1 MLFYHYAYKMNDNQH
16 QSRINDALYAIHRD
30 ITADLSAKN
39 LAAIAAYSEQHFH
52 RLFQR
57 VVGETVHQYIRRTRL
72 EQAANQLMFDR
83 DSPVID
89 IANKCGFVSLPSFTQ
104 AFKSNFSLTPGQ
116 WRKQNI
122 KIQPRAYLDDQ
133 DIAAAYQRVQPQSL
147 PSPQLVERQEQ
158 QVAYVRHRGY
168 GRSIRVAWQ
177 TLQAWA
183 AAEQRPFTQQLGLH
197 HSNPAW
203 VPLKQCRYVACLGI
217 DEPMVRRGLVNSLE
231 IPGGLHAA
239 FELKGQYGELLP
251 WMSKIF
257 EEWLPA
263 SGLKMQTT
271 PTFAEYHSNHFLVSD
286 ERFELTFYLP
296 VSIL

>member
-1 MLFYHYAYKMNDNQH
+1 
-16 QSRINDALYAIHRD
+16 
-30 ITADLSAKN
+30 
-39 LAAIAAYSEQHFH
+39 
-52 RLFQR
+52 
-57 VVGETVHQYIRRTRL
+57 
-72 EQAANQLMFDR
+72 
-83 DSPVID
+83 
-89 IANKCGFVSLPSFTQ
+89 
-104 AFKSNFSLTPGQ
+104 
-116 WRKQNI
+116 
-122 KIQPRAYLDDQ
+122 
-133 DIAAAYQRVQPQSL
+133 
-147 PSPQLVERQEQ
+147 
-158 QVAYVRHRGY
+158 
-168 GRSIRVAWQ
+168 
-177 TLQAWA
+177 
-183 AAEQRPFTQQLGLH
+183 
-197 HSNPAW
+197 

-217 DEPMVRRGLVNSLE
+217 DEPMVRRDLVNSLE